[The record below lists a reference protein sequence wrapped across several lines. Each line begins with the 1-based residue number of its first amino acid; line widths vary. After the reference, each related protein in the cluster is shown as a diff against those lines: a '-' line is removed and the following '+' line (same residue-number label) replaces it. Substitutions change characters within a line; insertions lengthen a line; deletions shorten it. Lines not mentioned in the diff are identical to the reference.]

1 MRYDVADYMDVGE
14 NGTEEYALMGV
25 GFNSLDESPNAQ
37 VDKKAYIHER
47 VSSAKV
53 KGYEGQF
60 PYKADLVKDERV
72 VMKVYDIA
80 RNQKTGKDAEVN
92 YLRVE
97 LFNPITDKPGV
108 FAARKFLVA
117 VEVSD
122 ITGEGANPLEM
133 SGNLNQVGEFI
144 DGQFDKSTNKFTPT
158 TIPETPQTPANFP
171 VE

>member
-1 MRYDVADYMDVGE
+1 MDSLMRYDVSDYMDVGE

-37 VDKKAYIHER
+37 VDKKAYIHEK
-47 VSSAKV
+47 VSSSKV

-72 VMKVYDIA
+72 VMKVYEIA
-80 RNQKTGKDAEVN
+80 RNQKTGIDAEVN
-92 YLRVE
+92 YVRVE
-97 LFNPITDKPGV
+97 LFKPTTGQSGV
-108 FAARKFLVA
+108 FAARKFRTA

-144 DGQFDKSTNKFTPT
+144 DGQFNVDTKKFTAAGET
-158 TIPETPQTPANFP
+158 TPEN
-171 VE
+171 E